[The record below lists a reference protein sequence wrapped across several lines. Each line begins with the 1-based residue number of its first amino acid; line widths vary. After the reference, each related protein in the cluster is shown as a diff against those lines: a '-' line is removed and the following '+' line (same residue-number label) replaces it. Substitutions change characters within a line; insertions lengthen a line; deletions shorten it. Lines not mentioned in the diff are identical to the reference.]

1 MVTITY
7 FGYFLVTF
15 PASVEIEPGETIRG
29 LITRLL
35 EGQNL
40 TVEEFFD
47 EHIVVKNGS
56 YTDENTPV
64 CDGDKVNIFPPS
76 TMG

>member
-15 PASVEIEPGETIRG
+15 PPTVEVTPGETIRG

-56 YTDENTPV
+56 STYEDTPV
-64 CDGDKVNIFPPS
+64 NDGDKVNIFPPS
-76 TMG
+76 TLG